1 MPKTIAVMSMC
12 FKMRLFYLNFY
23 LGRKIAALLLGCGIL
38 FCSSINSTSGRLTCN
53 RSSILIV
60 ENCLFYHFSVRTYFV
75 ESTYFFL
82 YIYLVELDEMQ
93 GAKNFNQIYQH
104 IRDQE
109 VNRDWPKTPK
119 TSAS

>member
-1 MPKTIAVMSMC
+1 MSMC

-38 FCSSINSTSGRLTCN
+38 FCSSINSTTYSGKP
-53 RSSILIV
+53 
-60 ENCLFYHFSVRTYFV
+60 CLFYHFSVRTYFV